1 MFQGR
6 LSRSL
11 VIARAD
17 PRRHQ
22 PEDPVSTYIDPA
34 TALTIARQARAEQM
48 GRAEQYHQ
56 TRVARGRDVPAD
68 GPRPRRRWHL
78 MWRRTATAH

>member
-1 MFQGR
+1 MSQGR

-11 VIARAD
+11 VITGQTRGD
-17 PRRHQ
+17 TQ
-22 PEDPVSTYIDPA
+22 PEDTMSTYIDPA

-56 TRVARGRDVPAD
+56 TVSHMGTMFPLTDPGLAVG
-68 GPRPRRRWHL
+68 G
-78 MWRRTATAH
+78 T